1 MTTFSR
7 LIRFLAKD
15 GHVYYGDAIMP
26 TGVGDFGKVTKAYV
40 IQGDIL
46 GQHRVTDQV
55 ADVKMLP
62 APLARK
68 DVATNPTSPPAYPVL
83 FYKPITSITGPHD
96 DIPVS
101 SVAQDGERL
110 DYECELVIAS
120 SLPKLICDPNALT
133 ISTIVNEQIVQSFS
147 TKDMIF
153 GVAETVSF
161 LSQGT
166 TLLPGDL
173 FFTGTVGSCVDRVV
187 FDKPDS
193 KL

>member
-68 DVATNPTSPPAYPVL
+68 DVATVRCLELNYEQHAKESNLPT
-83 FYKPITSITGPHD
+83 
-96 DIPVS
+96 
-101 SVAQDGERL
+101 RL
-110 DYECELVIAS
+110 SC
-120 SLPKLICDPNALT
+120 P
-133 ISTIVNEQIVQSFS
+133 
-147 TKDMIF
+147 
-153 GVAETVSF
+153 
-161 LSQGT
+161 
-166 TLLPGDL
+166 LLQANHIYYW
-173 FFTGTVGSCVDRVV
+173 SA
-187 FDKPDS
+187 
-193 KL
+193 